1 MIDAIAPYI
10 YVAGMFCTVLNVGT
24 TALMLHAAPDGE
36 ARPAGLALT
45 AALLTWGA
53 TIYLIVDPLPVRWL
67 HALSLSAWVAMSL
80 ICLALVTMCHQSAP
94 PAKPPLPRINGE
106 YKFPSQ
112 HRRTY
117 RLRTRRP

>member
-1 MIDAIAPYI
+1 MLAPYI

-24 TALMLHAAPDGE
+24 TALMVRAAPDGE

-80 ICLALVTMCHQSAP
+80 ICLALVIMCRQPAP
-94 PAKPPLPRINGE
+94 PAEPPAFPKINGR
-106 YKFPSQ
+106 YPATTK
-112 HRRTY
+112 RTY